1 MRDTWTRLR
10 ARLGFLSLPLCFLSY
25 VFLDLSFRYFY
36 LFLGPAQLFTE
47 TSLRFTL
54 GWALIFTGGIMALPP
69 VIRRIAMVA
78 SSCLFSLLVI
88 VHGAMFNVFGHF
100 FSFSDL
106 SYAGDGAKFFSWSY
120 IRLRKALLL
129 CVAASLMLMV
139 LAALLVR
146 KKPEK
151 HWTDGPKRAGAVFL
165 AAVGLVLAARTH
177 NSLMPAD
184 TQVLWSSQ
192 YDESGARYKRF
203 TDPNF
208 WLHEVGL
215 YQYSVR
221 DLFVS
226 MGWENDPAGIPR
238 LDRFFQE
245 RRDQVSG
252 DNELTGALQGK
263 NLIMVMLE
271 SVDTWMLTEEYMPN
285 LCALRRKSLDF
296 TRFYTPLM
304 LSAGTFNTEIMSQTG
319 LIPTPVGVG
328 PVTYADNS
336 FPLSL
341 ANLFRQEG
349 YTAASFHSAS
359 PSIYTRGRIHVNLG
373 FEAYHNYVDMNMDDY
388 RLDSQMLGGY
398 GLMTGSEPF
407 FSFVITYSGH
417 GPYNDELAVISAP
430 HIDAARAAVARSGV
444 TDSAE
449 NMEEY
454 VRAVA
459 HIMETDAFVGGLLDA
474 LEADGKLEDTVL
486 LFYTDHYG
494 KYMTDKEFLC
504 RLKGISA
511 SSPELYHTPCFLYSA
526 DLEGRK
532 IDKYASPADLIPTLI
547 NLFGLDADRGW
558 YVGDD
563 ILGDGG
569 GFVIFPNCAWLDGSG
584 YWTGSE
590 GGADQDR
597 AADVRRRTE
606 VSADCLHS
614 DYFRVTGLLR

>member
-1 MRDTWTRLR
+1 MD
-10 ARLGFLSLPLCFLSY
+10 F
-25 VFLDLSFRYFY
+25 SFRYFY

-54 GWALIFTGGIMALPP
+54 GWALLLTGAAALLP
-69 VIRRIAMVA
+69 VAVRRVFMI
-78 SSCLFSLLVI
+78 SSCALFSLLV
-88 VHGAMFNVFGHF
+88 VLNGVMFNIFGHF
-100 FSFSDL
+100 FSFSDMR
-106 SYAGDGAKFFSWSY
+106 YAGDGVRFFSWSY

-129 CVAASLMLMV
+129 CVALSLLMSV
-139 LAALLVR
+139 LAALLAR
-146 KKPEK
+146 RREK
-151 HWTDGPKRAGAVFL
+151 DWATGLRQAGAVLL
-165 AAVGLVLAARTH
+165 ASVGLVVVGRAHL
-177 NSLMPAD
+177 SLLPAD
-184 TQVLWSSQ
+184 SQMVWSSQ
-192 YDESGARYKRF
+192 YDEAGARYKRF

-221 DLFVS
+221 DLCVS
-226 MGWENDPAGIPR
+226 MGWENDPVGVTR

-245 RRDQVSG
+245 RQEQVSG
-252 DNELTGALQGK
+252 DNDLTGALQGK

-271 SVDTWMLTEEYMPN
+271 SVDTWLLTEDYMPN
-285 LCALRRKSLDF
+285 LYALQQRSVDF

-341 ANLFRQEG
+341 ANLFGRAG
-349 YTAASFHSAS
+349 YTARSFHSAS
-359 PSIYTRGRIHVNLG
+359 PTIYTRGRIHVNLG
-373 FEAYHNYVDMNMDDY
+373 FEAYHNYVAMGMDDY
-388 RLDSQMLGGY
+388 QLDSQMLGGY
-398 GLMTGSEPF
+398 GLMTEGEPF

-417 GPYNDELAVISAP
+417 GPYNGELANISAA
-430 HIDAARAAVARSGV
+430 HMDAARAAVARSGV
-444 TDSAE
+444 TDTEE

-454 VRAVA
+454 VQAVA
-459 HIMETDAFVGGLLDA
+459 HVMETDAFVGGLLDA

-494 KYMTDKEFLC
+494 KYMSDREFLC
-504 RLKGISA
+504 RLKGVSA
-511 SSPELYHTPCFLYSA
+511 VSPELYRTPCFLYSA
-526 DLEGRK
+526 DLEAQK
-532 IDKYASPADLIPTLI
+532 VDKYAGPVDLIPTLV

-563 ILGDGG
+563 IFGSGG
-569 GFVIFPNCAWLDGSG
+569 GFVVFPNCAWLDERG
-584 YWTGSE
+584 YWNGSE
-590 GGADQDR
+590 PDADRER

-606 VSADCLHS
+606 ACADCLHS
-614 DYFRVTGLLR
+614 DYYRVTKLLD